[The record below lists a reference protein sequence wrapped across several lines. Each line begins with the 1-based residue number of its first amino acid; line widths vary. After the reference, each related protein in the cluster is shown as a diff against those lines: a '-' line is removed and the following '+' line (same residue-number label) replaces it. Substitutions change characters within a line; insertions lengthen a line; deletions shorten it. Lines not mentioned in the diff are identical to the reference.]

1 MNICEYLRIIK
12 GPQMTQK
19 LMAEL
24 FEVTI
29 PTINEHLKN
38 IFASGEL
45 TKNATVRNFRTVQ
58 RDGNRDV
65 ERGLDFYNLN
75 AMRDL

>member
-1 MNICEYLRIIK
+1 
-12 GPQMTQK
+12 MTQK

-65 ERGLDFYNLN
+65 ERSLDFYNLN